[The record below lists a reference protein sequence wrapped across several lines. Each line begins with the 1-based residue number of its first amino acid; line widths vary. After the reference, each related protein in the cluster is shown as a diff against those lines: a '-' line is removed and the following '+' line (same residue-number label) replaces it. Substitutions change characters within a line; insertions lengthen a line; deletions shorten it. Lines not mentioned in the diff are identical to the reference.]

1 MTPATLEIELRS
13 FAAHLLS
20 PLLEEGKSPIIKH
33 QTIKERPLT
42 VRLGM
47 RVTGTDPEHVQALA
61 SNGKAVTEAWLKQWP
76 LNTPGLRDPKS
87 VSIAS
92 DDKHVIMDVVFFT
105 LELDTPDSLTPAQ
118 A

>member
-1 MTPATLEIELRS
+1 MTPGTLEIELRS

-20 PLLEEGKSPIIKH
+20 PLLEEGKSPIVKH
-33 QTIKERPLT
+33 QTIKDRPLT
-42 VRLGM
+42 IRLGM
-47 RVTGTDPEHVQALA
+47 RVAGVDPEQVRALA
-61 SNGKAVTEAWLKQWP
+61 SDGKAVSDAWLKQWP

-92 DDKHVIMDVVFFT
+92 DDKHVIMDLMFFSMQ
-105 LELDTPDSLTPAQ
+105 LDTPDSLTPVQ

>member
-13 FAAHLLS
+13 FATHLLS
-20 PLLEEGKSPIIKH
+20 PLLEEGKSPIVKH
-33 QTIKERPLT
+33 QTLKDRPLT

-47 RVTGTDPEHVQALA
+47 RVTGVDPEHVKVLA
-61 SNGKAVTEAWLKQWP
+61 SDGIAVREAWFKQWP
-76 LNTPGLRDPKS
+76 TNTSGVRDPKS

-92 DDKHVIMDVVFFT
+92 DDKHVIMDLMFFT
-105 LELDTPDSLTPAQ
+105 VQLDTPDSLTPAQ